1 MKIFTLSCPSVVA
14 STATCLALALATIS
28 SAARATA
35 STGVSCEVTGP
46 RVLARQA
53 AARDPGRAAS
63 LALRR
68 PRPATP
74 LPRPC
79 LCPAAAHA
87 ASTAPLHLLLQ
98 QQGGGGR
105 REGGIEEEL
114 RRAWGRDRG
123 VALVIVRGGEI

>member
-1 MKIFTLSCPSVVA
+1 M
-14 STATCLALALATIS
+14 
-28 SAARATA
+28 A
-35 STGVSCEVTGP
+35 STGVSCEVTSP
-46 RVLARQA
+46 RVLARQE
-53 AARDPGRAAS
+53 AARDPGGVAS

-79 LCPAAAHA
+79 LCPAAARA

-123 VALVIVRGGEI
+123 APLVIVRGGEIEESRRLGEGDGGQTG